1 MRFPLTLA
9 LSHVG
14 ERGEGRL
21 ERAYPARCAR
31 APFVSKGAFG
41 PLCPSDISPASGG
54 KRTPATFRPLVG
66 ATLEGGG

>member
-21 ERAYPARCAR
+21 ERVGLLRGVMRKGGFKTRAYLKERCCLNR
-31 APFVSKGAFG
+31 
-41 PLCPSDISPASGG
+41 
-54 KRTPATFRPLVG
+54 
-66 ATLEGGG
+66 